1 MSTTRTAFAA
11 GSVIE
16 VRDEEWIVS
25 SCEPA
30 GDGWKVHCVGS
41 SELVRAMPATF
52 YSTLDEI
59 EALDPA
65 GAQLVQDDSP
75 HLRRSRLWVEAVLR
89 KTPVPLHE
97 PGLTVS
103 QHMLLD
109 PLDFQRQAV
118 AQALDP
124 ARLRPRLLIADAVG
138 LGKTLEIGMILAEL
152 ARRGRAERVL
162 VVTPRHVLEQMQY
175 ELWTRF
181 GLPLVRLDSDGIQRV
196 RQQLPASRNPFTFFP
211 KVIVSID
218 TLKSARYRAHLEK
231 HRWDAVVVDESHN
244 LTNSSTYNN
253 QLARV
258 LAPNT
263 ETLILASATPHN
275 GNTESFA
282 ELINLLDPT
291 AIVDRSDYD
300 VKDIKHLFIRRH
312 RHSPDVAREVG
323 HMWAER
329 PEPEVIAVPATAA
342 EDAVA
347 AELSHTWLHPG
358 DGAAPITGPGRQL
371 FPWTLAKAFLSSP
384 AALAE
389 TIETRRKSLAARND
403 HDTAERTALTRLAAL
418 AAEAEKHDSAKL
430 DALVAHLREI
440 GVGTGSDTLVV
451 LFSERV
457 ATLRWLR
464 RELPARLAL
473 PEDAF
478 AVLHGGLPDERQM
491 KTVEAFGR
499 ATTPLRVLITGDV
512 ASEGVNLHKQCHH
525 LVHVDI
531 PWSLIRIEQRNGRI
545 DRYGQLYP
553 PRIVAL
559 ALTTTD
565 EKFSGDVRVLTRL
578 LAKEHAA
585 HTALGDAASLLR
597 LHDVGREEDEIRR
610 ALVLGKSL
618 DEVVPDPT
626 PLDELGGD
634 SDGADAEF
642 DAFFA
647 SLGQDLA
654 PPPPVVARRG
664 LFDREVDFLRE
675 ALHEAF
681 PNPAAGHRSG
691 GVGWAEHPEERL
703 VELVPPP
710 DLMTRLNVLPQ
721 GYLAQRKVREKLL
734 LAVTPEAGTESLR
747 RATQGSAP
755 GDQSTQW
762 PQAHYLSPLHPV
774 LDWAVDRALT
784 RLGRNQVP
792 AATAAVGA
800 PTAVVLGTLT
810 NKRGQ
815 VVLRAVVG
823 MEFFAPGVDPIIHQ
837 DVAELLQAAGF
848 RTGAVNPGVALDLAG
863 HQALVPAAV
872 AQMHRYMA
880 ALKQE
885 RTSMLSEPLQE
896 AARRIGGWRTQSETL
911 AAALPPVQAG
921 RVRRRIEQHGAHA
934 DELVQ
939 SLSARAEPMVRVL
952 LLLLP
957 DGGSR

>member
-1 MSTTRTAFAA
+1 MSSTAPATAFAA
-11 GSVIE
+11 GSVVV

-25 SCEPA
+25 SCERA
-30 GDGWKVHCVGS
+30 GDGWKIRCVGS
-41 SELVRAMPATF
+41 SELVASTTATF
-52 YSTLDEI
+52 YSALDEI
-59 EALDPA
+59 ESLDPSDA
-65 GAQLVQDDSP
+65 VLVRDDSP
-75 HLRRSRLWVEAVLR
+75 RFRRSRLWVEAVLR

-109 PLDFQRQAV
+109 PLDFQRRAV
-118 AQALDP
+118 SQALDP
-124 ARLRPRLLIADAVG
+124 VRLRPRLLIADAVG
-138 LGKTLEIGMILAEL
+138 LGKTLEIGMILVEL
-152 ARRGRAERVL
+152 ARRGRADRVL

-181 GLPLVRLDSDGIQRV
+181 ALPLVRLDSEGIQRV

-231 HRWDAVVVDESHN
+231 HRWDAVVIDESHN
-244 LTNSSTYNN
+244 LTNSGTHNN

-263 ETLILASATPHN
+263 EALILASATPHN

-291 AIVDRSDYD
+291 AIVDRSNYA
-300 VKDIKHLFIRRH
+300 VKDIEHLFIRRH

-329 PEPEVIAVPATAA
+329 PEPEVLPVPANTA

-347 AELSHTWLHPG
+347 VELSSTWLHPAG
-358 DGAAPITGPGRQL
+358 TGAPISGAGRQL

-389 TIETRRKSLAARND
+389 TIENRQKTLSGKGELHGS
-403 HDTAERTALTRLAAL
+403 EGVALSRLAEL
-418 AAEAEKHDSAKL
+418 TTAAQNSGSAKL
-430 DALVAHLREI
+430 DALVAHLRTI
-440 GVGTGSDTLVV
+440 GVTRGGDTRAV

-457 ATLRWLR
+457 ATLNWLR
-464 RELPARLAL
+464 RELPGRLRI

-478 AVLHGGLPDERQM
+478 AVLHGGLPDDKQLAV
-491 KTVEAFGR
+491 VEEFQR
-499 ATTPLRVLITGDV
+499 ATTPVRVLITGDV
-512 ASEGVNLHKQCHH
+512 ASEGVNLHKQCHE

-545 DRYGQLYP
+545 DRYGQRHP

-565 EKFSGDVRVLTRL
+565 ERFSGDVRVLARL

-597 LHDVGREEDEIRR
+597 LHDVALEEAEIRR
-610 ALVLGKSL
+610 ALMTGADL
-618 DEVVPDPT
+618 DDVVPDPSE
-626 PLDELGGD
+626 LDDLAEL
-634 SDGADAEF
+634 
-642 DAFFA
+642 DAFFV
-647 SLGQDLA
+647 SLGNDDVPEPA
-654 PPPPVVARRG
+654 VSSDRG
-664 LFDREVDFLRE
+664 LFDSEVDFLRE
-675 ALHEAF
+675 ALREAF
-681 PNPAAGHRSG
+681 PNPASRSPSE
-691 GVGWAEHPEERL
+691 GVGWTEHPGEGI
-703 VELVPPP
+703 VELVPPR
-710 DLMTRLNVLPQ
+710 DLLTRLEVLPQ
-721 GYLAQRKVREKLL
+721 GYLTQRKVQEKLL
-734 LAVTPEAGTESLR
+734 LAVTPEAGVESLR
-747 RATQGSAP
+747 RATQGVAP

-762 PQAHYLSPLHPV
+762 PAAHHLSPLHPV

-792 AATAAVGA
+792 VATAQVAA

-823 MEFFAPGVDPIIHQ
+823 MEFFSPRVDPVIHQ
-837 DVAELLQAAGF
+837 DVPELLEHAGF
-848 RTGAVNPGVALDLAG
+848 RTGGVNTGAALDLTE

-872 AQMHRYMA
+872 AQMQDYLR

-885 RTSMLSEPLQE
+885 RASTLSEPLKD
-896 AARRIGGWRTQSETL
+896 AARGIAAWRKESEALAATL
-911 AAALPPVQAG
+911 APAQAA
-921 RVRRRIEQHGAHA
+921 RVRRRIAEHGTQAQG
-934 DELVQ
+934 LVE

-957 DGGSR
+957 EVAR

>member
-1 MSTTRTAFAA
+1 MTTSTAFAA

-25 SCEPA
+25 SCERA
-30 GDGWKVHCVGS
+30 GDGWKVRCIGS
-41 SELVRAMPATF
+41 SELVRATPATF

-59 EALDPA
+59 GALDPGEA
-65 GAQLVQDDSP
+65 ELVQDDSP
-75 HLRRSRLWVEAVLR
+75 HFRRSRLWVEAVLR
-89 KTPVPLHE
+89 KTPIPLHE

-138 LGKTLEIGMILAEL
+138 LGKTLEIGIILSEL
-152 ARRGRAERVL
+152 ARRGRAERIL

-181 GLPLVRLDSDGIQRV
+181 GLPLVRLDTDGIRRV

-218 TLKSARYRAHLEK
+218 TLKSQRYQAHLEK

-244 LTNSSTYNN
+244 LTNSGTYNN

-263 ETLILASATPHN
+263 EALILASATPHN

-291 AIVDRSDYD
+291 AIVDRTDYD

-323 HMWAER
+323 HMWAQR
-329 PEPEVIAVPATAA
+329 PEPEVLAVPANAV

-347 AELSHTWLHPG
+347 DELSRTWLHPA
-358 DGAAPITGPGRQL
+358 DGSAPINGAGRQL

-384 AALAE
+384 AALTE
-389 TIETRRKSLAARND
+389 TIKARQKTLAARNELGI
-403 HDTAERTALTRLAAL
+403 AEAAALTRLAAL
-418 AAEAEKHDSAKL
+418 AAGATQSAKL
-430 DALVAHLREI
+430 DALVAHLREV
-440 GVGTGSDTLVV
+440 GVGKGSDTRVV

-457 ATLRWLR
+457 ATLNWLR
-464 RELPARLAL
+464 RELPQRLAL
-473 PEDAF
+473 SDDAF
-478 AVLHGGLPDERQM
+478 AVLHGGLPDEKQM
-491 KTVEAFGR
+491 AVVEAFQR
-499 ATTPLRVLITGDV
+499 ASTPLRVLITGDV
-512 ASEGVNLHKQCHH
+512 ASEGVNLHKQCHQ

-545 DRYGQLYP
+545 DRYGQLHP

-597 LHDVGREEDEIRR
+597 LHDMGLEEDEIRR
-610 ALVLGKSL
+610 ALAAGKTL
-618 DEVVPDPT
+618 DEVVPDPA
-626 PLDELGGD
+626 PPDERD
-634 SDGADAEF
+634 TDADFEAL
-642 DAFFA
+642 FA
-647 SLGQDLA
+647 SLGQDAA
-654 PPPPVVARRG
+654 PPPPVVDHRG
-664 LFDREVDFLRE
+664 LFNGEVDFLRE

-681 PNPAAGHRSG
+681 PNPAFGYASG
-691 GVGWAEHPEERL
+691 GVGWVEHPEESL

-710 DLMTRLNVLPQ
+710 DLMARLKVLPQ

-734 LAVTPEAGTESLR
+734 LAVTPEAGVESLR

-792 AATAAVGA
+792 VATAAVGA
-800 PTAVVLGTLT
+800 PTALVLGTLT
-810 NKRGQ
+810 NQRGQ

-823 MEFFAPGVDPIIHQ
+823 MEFFAPGVEPIIHQ
-837 DVAELLQAAGF
+837 DVPELLQTAGF
-848 RTGAVNPGVALDLAG
+848 RTGAVNPGVALDLSQ
-863 HQALVPAAV
+863 HRALVPAAV
-872 AQMHRYMA
+872 TQMQHYMA
-880 ALKQE
+880 ALKRE
-885 RTSMLSEPLQE
+885 RASTLSEPLKE
-896 AARRIGGWRTQSETL
+896 AARGIAAWRRQSEAL
-911 AAALPPVQAG
+911 AAALAPAQAA
-921 RVRRRIEQHGAHA
+921 RMRRRIEQHGDQAH
-934 DELVQ
+934 ELVA
-939 SLSARAEPMVRVL
+939 SLSVRPEPMVRVL
-952 LLLLP
+952 LVLLP
-957 DGGSR
+957 NGATR

>member
-1 MSTTRTAFAA
+1 MPTVVNGFAA
-11 GSVIE
+11 GSVVV

-25 SCEPA
+25 SCERA
-30 GDGWKVHCVGS
+30 GDGWKIRCVGS
-41 SELVRAMPATF
+41 SELVRDAPATF
-52 YSTLDEI
+52 YSSLDDI

-65 GAQLVQDDSP
+65 EAELVQDDSP
-75 HLRRSRLWVEAVLR
+75 NFRRSRLWFEAVLR

-97 PGLTVS
+97 TGLTVS

-118 AQALDP
+118 AQALDS

-138 LGKTLEIGMILAEL
+138 LGKTLEIGMILSEL
-152 ARRGRAERVL
+152 ARRGRAERIL

-196 RQQLPASRNPFTFFP
+196 RQQLPASRNPFTFFS

-231 HRWDAVVVDESHN
+231 HRWDAVVIDESHN
-244 LTNSSTYNN
+244 LTNSGTHNN

-263 ETLILASATPHN
+263 EALILASATPHN

-300 VKDIKHLFIRRH
+300 VKDITHLFVRRH

-323 HMWAER
+323 GMWAER
-329 PEPEVIAVPATAA
+329 PEPEVLAVEANAA

-347 AELSHTWLHPG
+347 GELSHTWLHPA
-358 DGAAPITGPGRQL
+358 DGVAPITGAGRQL
-371 FPWTLAKAFLSSP
+371 FPWTMAKAFLSSP
-384 AALAE
+384 AALVE
-389 TIETRRKSLAARND
+389 TIETRQRTLAAKNEL
-403 HDTAERTALTRLAAL
+403 HTAEGTALTRLAAL
-418 AAEAEKHDSAKL
+418 AAKAEQHGSAKL

-440 GVGTGSDTLVV
+440 GVGKGSETRAV
-451 LFSERV
+451 LFSERL
-457 ATLRWLR
+457 ATLDWLR
-464 RELPARLAL
+464 RELPQRLSL
-473 PEDAF
+473 PDDAF
-478 AVLHGGLPDERQM
+478 AVLHGGLPDDKQQAV
-491 KTVEAFGR
+491 VEEFQR
-499 ATTPLRVLITGDV
+499 ATTPVRVLITGDV

-545 DRYGQLYP
+545 DRYGQLHP
-553 PRIVAL
+553 PRIMAL
-559 ALTTTD
+559 ALTTSD

-597 LHDVGREEDEIRR
+597 LHDVGREEDEVRR
-610 ALVLGKSL
+610 ALMAGKTL
-618 DEVVPDPT
+618 DDVVPDPV
-626 PLDELGGD
+626 PLDQLDPE
-634 SDGADAEF
+634 AEF
-642 DAFFA
+642 EEFFA
-647 SLGQDLA
+647 SLGQDVA
-654 PPPPVVARRG
+654 PPPTVADQRG

-675 ALHEAF
+675 ALREAF
-681 PNPAAGHRSG
+681 TNPAAGHASN
-691 GVGWAEHPEERL
+691 GVGWAEHPEEGL
-703 VELVPPP
+703 VELVPPD
-710 DLMTRLNVLPQ
+710 DLMTRLRALPQ

-734 LAVTPEAGTESLR
+734 LAVTPESGAESLR
-747 RATQGSAP
+747 RATQGSKP

-792 AATAAVGA
+792 VATAAVGA
-800 PTAVVLGTLT
+800 PTAIVLGTLT

-823 MEFFAPGVDPIIHQ
+823 MEFFAPGVEPMIHQ
-837 DVAELLQAAGF
+837 DVADLLQRAGF
-848 RTGAVNPGVALDLAG
+848 RTGAVNTGEPLDLAE
-863 HQALVPAAV
+863 HQSLVPEAV
-872 AQMHRYMA
+872 AQMHRYMG

-885 RTSMLSEPLQE
+885 RASTLSEPVKE
-896 AARRIGGWRTQSETL
+896 AARGIAAWRKESEEL
-911 AAALPPVQAG
+911 ADRLAPAQAG
-921 RVRRRIEQHGAHA
+921 RVRRRVEQHGAQAH
-934 DELVQ
+934 ELVQ
-939 SLSARAEPMVRVL
+939 SLSARPEPMVRVL

-957 DGGSR
+957 NGSVR

>member
-1 MSTTRTAFAA
+1 MTTSTAFAA

-16 VRDEEWIVS
+16 VRDEEWVVS

-30 GDGWKVHCVGS
+30 GDGWKVRCVGS
-41 SELVRAMPATF
+41 SELVRSMPATF

-65 GAQLVQDDSP
+65 GAELVQDDSP
-75 HLRRSRLWVEAVLR
+75 HFRRSRLWVEAVLR

-109 PLDFQRQAV
+109 QLDFQRQAV
-118 AQALDP
+118 AQALDS

-138 LGKTLEIGMILAEL
+138 LGKTLEIGMILSEL
-152 ARRGRAERVL
+152 TRRGRADRVL

-181 GLPLVRLDSDGIQRV
+181 GLPLVRLDSDGIRRV

-244 LTNSSTYNN
+244 LTNSGTHNN

-263 ETLILASATPHN
+263 EALILASATPHN

-291 AIVDRSDYD
+291 AIVDRCDYD

-329 PEPEVIAVPATAA
+329 PEPEVIPVPANAA

-347 AELSHTWLHPG
+347 DELSHTWLHPRH
-358 DGAAPITGPGRQL
+358 GAAPITGAGRQL
-371 FPWTLAKAFLSSP
+371 FPWTMAKAFLSSP
-384 AALAE
+384 AALVE
-389 TIETRRKSLAARND
+389 TIETRQKTLAAKD
-403 HDTAERTALTRLAAL
+403 ESGTAEGAALTHLAAL
-418 AAEAEKHDSAKL
+418 AAEAEHHGSAKL
-430 DALVAHLREI
+430 DALVAHLRDVGI
-440 GVGTGSDTLVV
+440 GKGSDTRVV

-457 ATLRWLR
+457 ATLNWLR
-464 RELPARLAL
+464 RELPARLSL
-473 PEDAF
+473 LDDAF
-478 AVLHGGLPDERQM
+478 AVLHGGLPDEKQM
-491 KTVEAFGR
+491 AVVEAFQR
-499 ATTPLRVLITGDV
+499 AATPLRVLITGDV

-545 DRYGQLYP
+545 DRYGQLHP

-610 ALVLGKSL
+610 TLVSGKAL
-618 DEVVPDPT
+618 DEVVPDPK
-626 PLDELGGD
+626 PVNELDGD
-634 SDGADAEF
+634 IDRGDAEF
-642 DAFFA
+642 EAFFA
-647 SLGQDLA
+647 GLGQDLA
-654 PPPPVVARRG
+654 PPPPVVDRRG

-675 ALHEAF
+675 ALYEAF

-691 GVGWAEHPEERL
+691 GIGWMEYPEEGL

-710 DLMTRLNVLPQ
+710 DLMTRLNILPQ
-721 GYLAQRKVREKLL
+721 SYLAQRKVREKLL
-734 LAVTPEAGTESLR
+734 LAVTPEAGSESLR
-747 RATQGSAP
+747 RATQGTAP

-792 AATAAVGA
+792 VATAAVGA
-800 PTAVVLGTLT
+800 PTALVLGTLT
-810 NKRGQ
+810 NRRGQ

-823 MEFFAPGVDPIIHQ
+823 MEFFAPGVEPIIHQ
-837 DVAELLQAAGF
+837 DVAELLRVGGF
-848 RTGAVNPGVALDLAG
+848 RTGAVNPCVPLDLTE
-863 HQALVPAAV
+863 HHTLVPAAV
-872 AQMHRYMA
+872 AQMRRYMA

-885 RTSMLSEPLQE
+885 RVSTLSEPLQE
-896 AARRIGGWRTQSETL
+896 AARGIAAWCKQSEAL
-911 AAALPPVQAG
+911 ADQLTPTQAA
-921 RVRRRIEQHGAHA
+921 RVRRRIEQHGAQAHG
-934 DELVQ
+934 LVE

-957 DGGSR
+957 NGGAR

>member
-1 MSTTRTAFAA
+1 MTTTGTAFAA

-25 SCEPA
+25 SCERA
-30 GDGWKVHCVGS
+30 GDGWKVRCVGS
-41 SELVRAMPATF
+41 SELVRATPATF

-65 GAQLVQDDSP
+65 EAELVQDDSP
-75 HLRRSRLWVEAVLR
+75 HFRRSRLWVEAVLR

-118 AQALDP
+118 ARALDP

-138 LGKTLEIGMILAEL
+138 LGKTLEIGMILSEL

-244 LTNSSTYNN
+244 LTNSGTHNN

-263 ETLILASATPHN
+263 EALILASATPHN
-275 GNTESFA
+275 GDTESFA

-291 AIVDRSDYD
+291 AIVDRCDYD
-300 VKDIKHLFIRRH
+300 MKDIKHLFLRRH

-329 PEPEVIAVPATAA
+329 PEPEVIAVPANAA

-347 AELSHTWLHPG
+347 DELSRTWLHPR
-358 DGAAPITGPGRQL
+358 DGAAPIIGPGRQL

-384 AALAE
+384 AALGE
-389 TIETRRKSLAARND
+389 TIETRQKTLAKNGLG
-403 HDTAERTALTRLAAL
+403 TAEIAALTRLAAL
-418 AAEAEKHDSAKL
+418 AAEAGRHGSAKL
-430 DALVAHLREI
+430 DALVAHLHNV
-440 GVGTGSDTLVV
+440 GVGKGSDTRVV
-451 LFSERV
+451 LFSERL
-457 ATLRWLR
+457 ATLNWLR
-464 RELPARLAL
+464 RALPQWLAL
-473 PEDAF
+473 PDEAF
-478 AVLHGGLPDERQM
+478 DVLHGGLPDDKQM
-491 KTVEAFGR
+491 AVVEAFQR

-545 DRYGQLYP
+545 DRYGQLHP

-610 ALVLGKSL
+610 ALASGKTL

-626 PLDELGGD
+626 PLDELALD
-634 SDGADAEF
+634 EVHDFE
-642 DAFFA
+642 AFFA
-647 SLGQDLA
+647 SLGQDVV
-654 PPPPVVARRG
+654 PPPPVIDRGG
-664 LFDREVDFLRE
+664 LFNREVDFLRE

-681 PNPAAGHRSG
+681 PNPAAGHASG
-691 GVGWAEHPEERL
+691 GVGWAEHPEEGL
-703 VELVPPP
+703 VELVPPA
-710 DLMTRLNVLPQ
+710 DLMTRLAVLPQ

-734 LAVTPEAGTESLR
+734 LAVTPEAGIESLR
-747 RATQGSAP
+747 RATQGTSP

-784 RLGRNQVP
+784 QLGRNQVP
-792 AATAAVGA
+792 VATAAVGA
-800 PTAVVLGTLT
+800 PTA
-810 NKRGQ
+810 
-815 VVLRAVVG
+815 
-823 MEFFAPGVDPIIHQ
+823 
-837 DVAELLQAAGF
+837 
-848 RTGAVNPGVALDLAG
+848 
-863 HQALVPAAV
+863 LV
-872 AQMHRYMA
+872 
-880 ALKQE
+880 
-885 RTSMLSEPLQE
+885 
-896 AARRIGGWRTQSETL
+896 
-911 AAALPPVQAG
+911 
-921 RVRRRIEQHGAHA
+921 
-934 DELVQ
+934 
-939 SLSARAEPMVRVL
+939 
-952 LLLLP
+952 
-957 DGGSR
+957 